1 MESKLEFYQIDA
13 FTNERFKGNPAAV
26 IYSDTLAEEQMQ
38 LIAREMNLS
47 ETAFI
52 SKSDNA
58 DYKLR
63 WFTPAKE
70 VDLCGHATI
79 ASLHYL
85 SETKKNELKKTLTFE
100 TRSGILNCS
109 FDHDKYLMQIPVPQL
124 LEFTGCIEEVLSYL
138 SINRTDVSDL
148 PFIILENGYLFIGVS
163 SLNALWK
170 LKPDFKSLKDL
181 SINKKE
187 FFDITVFTTE
197 TVDKGSSAH
206 LRFFAPYHG
215 IDEDP
220 VTGSACGPLLLVLQR
235 LGLINNYG
243 DDTKLIFEQGDVLNR
258 KGRVTT
264 IFNALNNKLIIS
276 GNAITI
282 AKGTIYL

>member
-148 PFIILENGYLFIGVS
+148 PFIILDNGYLFIGVS

-235 LGLINNYG
+235 LGLINNYR

>member
-109 FDHDKYLMQIPVPQL
+109 FDRDKYLMQIPVPQL
-124 LEFTGCIEEVLSYL
+124 LEFTSCIEEVLSYL

-148 PFIILENGYLFIGVS
+148 PFIILDNGYLFIGVS

-187 FFDITVFTTE
+187 FFDIAVFTTE

-235 LGLINNYG
+235 LGLINNYR

>member
-109 FDHDKYLMQIPVPQL
+109 FDRDKYLMQIPVPEL

-148 PFIILENGYLFIGVS
+148 PFIILDNGYLFIGVS

-187 FFDITVFTTE
+187 FFDIAVFTTE

-235 LGLINNYG
+235 LGLINNYR

>member
-109 FDHDKYLMQIPVPQL
+109 FDLDQYKMQIPVPQL
-124 LEFTGCIEEVLSYL
+124 FEFTGCIEEVLSYL
-138 SINRTDVSDL
+138 SISRTDVSDL
-148 PFIILENGYLFIGVS
+148 PFIILDNGYLFIGVS

-187 FFDITVFTTE
+187 FFDIAVFTTE

-206 LRFFAPYHG
+206 LRFFAPYYG

-235 LGLINNYG
+235 LGLINNYR

>member
-26 IYSDTLAEEQMQ
+26 VYSDTLSEEQMQ

-109 FDHDKYLMQIPVPQL
+109 FDRDKYLMQIPVPQL
-124 LEFTGCIEEVLSYL
+124 LEFTSCIEEVLSYL

-148 PFIILENGYLFIGVS
+148 PFIILDNGYLFIGVS

-187 FFDITVFTTE
+187 FFDIAVFTTE

-206 LRFFAPYHG
+206 LRFFAPYYG

>member
-109 FDHDKYLMQIPVPQL
+109 FDRDKYLMQIPVPQL
-124 LEFTGCIEEVLSYL
+124 LEFTSCIEEVLSYL

-187 FFDITVFTTE
+187 FFDIAVFTTE

>member
-109 FDHDKYLMQIPVPQL
+109 FDRDKYLMQIPVPEL

-148 PFIILENGYLFIGVS
+148 PFIILDNGYLFIGVS

-187 FFDITVFTTE
+187 FFDIAVFTTE

>member
-26 IYSDTLAEEQMQ
+26 VYSDTLSEEQMQ

-109 FDHDKYLMQIPVPQL
+109 FDLDQYKMQIPVPQL
-124 LEFTGCIEEVLSYL
+124 FEFTGCIEEVLSYL
-138 SINRTDVSDL
+138 SISRTDVSDL
-148 PFIILENGYLFIGVS
+148 PFIILDNGYLFIGVS

-187 FFDITVFTTE
+187 FFDIAVFTTE

-206 LRFFAPYHG
+206 LRFFAPYYG

-235 LGLINNYG
+235 LGLINDYR

-264 IFNALNNKLIIS
+264 IFNSLNNKLIIS
-276 GNAITI
+276 GNAITM

>member
-109 FDHDKYLMQIPVPQL
+109 FDRDKYLMQIPVPEL

-187 FFDITVFTTE
+187 FFDIAVFTTE

-235 LGLINNYG
+235 LGLINNYR

>member
-109 FDHDKYLMQIPVPQL
+109 FDRDKYLMQIPVPQL
-124 LEFTGCIEEVLSYL
+124 LEFTSCIEEVLSYL

-148 PFIILENGYLFIGVS
+148 PFIILDNGYLFIGVS

-187 FFDITVFTTE
+187 FFDIAVFTTE

-235 LGLINNYG
+235 LGLINDYR

-276 GNAITI
+276 GNAITM

>member
-109 FDHDKYLMQIPVPQL
+109 FDRDKFLMQIPVPEL

-148 PFIILENGYLFIGVS
+148 PFIILDNGYLFIGVS

-235 LGLINNYG
+235 LGLINNYR

-282 AKGTIYL
+282 AKGTINL

>member
-109 FDHDKYLMQIPVPQL
+109 FDRDKYLMQIPVPEL

-148 PFIILENGYLFIGVS
+148 PFIILDNGYLFIGVS

-235 LGLINNYG
+235 LGLINNYR

>member
-26 IYSDTLAEEQMQ
+26 VYSDTLSEEQMQ

-109 FDHDKYLMQIPVPQL
+109 FDLDQYKMQIPVPQL
-124 LEFTGCIEEVLSYL
+124 FEFTGCIEEVLSYL
-138 SINRTDVSDL
+138 SISRTDVSDL
-148 PFIILENGYLFIGVS
+148 PFIILDNGYLFIGVS

-187 FFDITVFTTE
+187 FFDIAVFTTE

-235 LGLINNYG
+235 LGLINDYR

-264 IFNALNNKLIIS
+264 IFNSLNNKLIIS
-276 GNAITI
+276 GNAITM

>member
-109 FDHDKYLMQIPVPQL
+109 FDRDKYLMQIPVPQL
-124 LEFTGCIEEVLSYL
+124 LEFTSCIEEVLSYL

-148 PFIILENGYLFIGVS
+148 PFIILDNGYLFIGVS

-235 LGLINNYG
+235 LGLINNYR

>member
-100 TRSGILNCS
+100 TRSGILICS
-109 FDHDKYLMQIPVPQL
+109 FDHDKYLMQIPVPEL

-148 PFIILENGYLFIGVS
+148 PFIILDNGYLFIGVS

-235 LGLINNYG
+235 LGLINNYR

>member
-109 FDHDKYLMQIPVPQL
+109 FDRDKYLMQIPVPEL

-148 PFIILENGYLFIGVS
+148 PFIILDNGYLFIGVS

-187 FFDITVFTTE
+187 FFDIAVFTTE
-197 TVDKGSSAH
+197 TVDNESSAH

>member
-26 IYSDTLAEEQMQ
+26 VYSDTLSEEQMQ

-109 FDHDKYLMQIPVPQL
+109 FDLDQYKMQIPVPQL
-124 LEFTGCIEEVLSYL
+124 FEFTGCIEEVLSYL
-138 SINRTDVSDL
+138 SISRTDVSDL
-148 PFIILENGYLFIGVS
+148 PFIILDNGYLFIGVS

-187 FFDITVFTTE
+187 FFDIAVFTTE

-206 LRFFAPYHG
+206 LRFFAPYYG

-235 LGLINNYG
+235 LGLINDYR

>member
-109 FDHDKYLMQIPVPQL
+109 FDHDKYLMQIPVPEL

-148 PFIILENGYLFIGVS
+148 PFIILDNGYLFIGVS

-187 FFDITVFTTE
+187 FFDIAVFTTE

-235 LGLINNYG
+235 LGLINNYR